1 MRDRSLVGRLSSPAA
16 TRRVGRAVAGVTL
29 IATIL
34 AGCDGAAPT
43 SEPGTAN
50 RTAATANA
58 TVPAPATPLADK
70 VRVRL
75 ETDAGPILLELDGR
89 HAPITTANFLAYVD
103 QHRFDGITFYRA
115 ARTRGAEGR
124 GFIQGGIRR
133 DYRRMLGP
141 IAHEPTSRTGLR
153 HVDGAISMAKA
164 EGGAGAMGEFFIT
177 VGAMPS
183 MDAHGGDEGFAVF
196 GRVVEGMDVVRRIL
210 AADTVAHA
218 GRGAMRGQMLE
229 TPVRITS
236 ARRAE

>member
-1 MRDRSLVGRLSSPAA
+1 MYLALAACSGGDGDSQPPPNNSSRP
-16 TRRVGRAVAGVTL
+16 
-29 IATIL
+29 
-34 AGCDGAAPT
+34 
-43 SEPGTAN
+43 
-50 RTAATANA
+50 AATANKA
-58 TVPAPATPLADK
+58 AAATPLADK

-75 ETDAGPILLELDGR
+75 ETEAGAILLELDGK

-115 ARTRGAEGR
+115 ARTRGAPSR

-133 DYRRMLGP
+133 DYRRTLGP

-153 HVDGAISMAKA
+153 HVDGAISMARA

-183 MDAHGGDEGFAVF
+183 MDADGEDEGFAVF

-210 AADTVAHA
+210 AAETVENA
-218 GRGAMRGQMLE
+218 GRGAMRGQMIAA
-229 TPVRITS
+229 PVQIVRSRS
-236 ARRAE
+236 AD

>member
-1 MRDRSLVGRLSSPAA
+1 MYLALAACSGGDGDSQPPPNISSRP
-16 TRRVGRAVAGVTL
+16 
-29 IATIL
+29 
-34 AGCDGAAPT
+34 
-43 SEPGTAN
+43 
-50 RTAATANA
+50 AATANKA
-58 TVPAPATPLADK
+58 AAATPLADK

-75 ETDAGPILLELDGR
+75 ETEAGAILLELDGK

-115 ARTRGAEGR
+115 ARTRGAPSR

-133 DYRRMLGP
+133 DYRRTLGP

-153 HVDGAISMAKA
+153 HVDGAISMARA

-183 MDAHGGDEGFAVF
+183 MDADGEDEGFAVF

-210 AADTVAHA
+210 AAETVENA
-218 GRGAMRGQMLE
+218 GRGAMRGQMIAA
-229 TPVRITS
+229 PVQIVRSRS
-236 ARRAE
+236 AD